1 MCTHSRFDLAFVF
14 RSCMKSVELPLPLLL
29 DDVCLSSQCCPAN
42 LISSDDHELIHWWYR
57 LIHRIVTVRCVY
69 EVIMKS
75 SSCRNPFIFLLL
87 SSHCK
92 ANIDL
97 FNPKSKSKA
106 RHCEI
111 RGFETPKISRENFA
125 ELLPVDELQISRLI
139 QALTYCVRK
148 HLLAKKYSKIDLTRE
163 FVHSKVPK
171 LPPRNLRRPVPSTF
185 RWTKLLQFE
194 KKSLKADESSPCI
207 EDQEICLETEL
218 WT

>member
-1 MCTHSRFDLAFVF
+1 MISTYPLTESWP
-14 RSCMKSVELPLPLLL
+14 SVGLM
-29 DDVCLSSQCCPAN
+29 
-42 LISSDDHELIHWWYR
+42 ISSCKKL
-57 LIHRIVTVRCVY
+57 
-69 EVIMKS
+69 
-75 SSCRNPFIFLLL
+75 FIFLLL
-87 SSHCK
+87 SSNCK
-92 ANIDL
+92 ANIDH

-139 QALTYCVRK
+139 QALTYYCVNT
-148 HLLAKKYSKIDLTRE
+148 LAKKYSKIDLTRE